1 MTAERPP
8 EPPRGAHRDSGDVWV
23 ESPEGQRFWG
33 AFGAAGLLVHD
44 PDRGVLLQHRV
55 AWSHHGGTWGLPGGA
70 RHAGESAI
78 DGAAREAAEEAGVP
92 PAGIRPVLATVLDL
106 GFWSYTTVTARV
118 LRPFE
123 PRVADAESIELSWVP
138 VDEVD
143 ARELHPGFGRAWP
156 MLRGELAREVT
167 LVVDTANLLGSR
179 PDGWWHDRAGS
190 TTRLLVELDGLARD
204 GLPAA
209 DLGLPGDVR
218 WPEVVAVVEGHARDA
233 ALPSP
238 AQDAAPPVL
247 RAPGIS
253 VVAAPTDGDGEILTV
268 VAAARDAGRDVV
280 VVTADRGLV
289 ARVEELGARATGPGR
304 IRALLDARA
313 DRDAAL
319 GVLGHD
325 VGDTRAAG
333 VSPWLEWIRSVL

>member
-8 EPPRGAHRDSGDVWV
+8 EPPRGAHRDSGDAWV
-23 ESPEGQRFWG
+23 EGPDGQRFWG

-70 RHAGESAI
+70 RHQGESAV

-118 LRPFE
+118 HRPFA
-123 PRVADAESIELSWVP
+123 PRVADAESIELRWVP

-143 ARELHPGFGRAWP
+143 GLELHPGFGGAWP
-156 MLRGELAREVT
+156 MLRAELAREVT

-179 PDGWWHDRAGS
+179 PDGWWRDRAGS
-190 TTRLLVELDGLARD
+190 TSRLLAELDLMARD
-204 GLPAA
+204 GVPAA

-218 WPEVVAVVEGHARDA
+218 WPDVVAVVEGDARA
-233 ALPSP
+233 ASLPAAPRADP
-238 AQDAAPPVL
+238 AQPTL
-247 RAPGIS
+247 RAPGVAV
-253 VVAAPTDGDGEILTV
+253 VVAPSDGDGEIV
-268 VAAARDAGRDVV
+268 RVAGAARDAGREVV

-289 ARVEELGARATGPGR
+289 GRVEELGARVLGPGR

-313 DRDAAL
+313 DRDA
-319 GVLGHD
+319 G
-325 VGDTRAAG
+325 
-333 VSPWLEWIRSVL
+333 

>member
-1 MTAERPP
+1 MTADRPP
-8 EPPRGAHRDSGDVWV
+8 ELPRGAHRDSGDAWV

-70 RHAGESAI
+70 RHAGESAV

-106 GFWSYTTVTARV
+106 GFWSYTTVTARTI
-118 LRPFE
+118 RPFA
-123 PRVADAESIELSWVP
+123 PRVADAESIELRWVP
-138 VDEVD
+138 VDEVGGL
-143 ARELHPGFGRAWP
+143 ELHPGFGRAWP
-156 MLRGELAREVT
+156 MLRDELAREVT

-179 PDGWWHDRAGS
+179 PDGWWRDRAGS
-190 TTRLLVELDGLARD
+190 TSRLLAGLDALARD

-218 WPEVVAVVEGHARDA
+218 WPEVVAVVEGDARDA
-233 ALPSP
+233 SLPAEP
-238 AQDAAPPVL
+238 AAAPASPTL
-247 RAPGIS
+247 RAPGVA
-253 VVAAPTDGDGEILTV
+253 VVAAPADGDGEIVRV
-268 VAAARDAGRDVV
+268 VGAAREACHEVV

-289 ARVEELGARATGPGR
+289 SRVEALGARALGPGR

-313 DRDAAL
+313 DR
-319 GVLGHD
+319 G
-325 VGDTRAAG
+325 AG
-333 VSPWLEWIRSVL
+333 

>member
-1 MTAERPP
+1 MTADRPP
-8 EPPRGAHRDSGDVWV
+8 ELPRGAHRDSGDAWV

-70 RHAGESAI
+70 RHAGESAV

-106 GFWSYTTVTARV
+106 GFWSYTTVTARTI
-118 LRPFE
+118 RPFAQ
-123 PRVADAESIELSWVP
+123 RVADAESIELRWVP
-138 VDEVD
+138 VDEVGGL
-143 ARELHPGFGRAWP
+143 ELHPGFGRAWP
-156 MLRGELAREVT
+156 MLRDELAREVT
-167 LVVDTANLLGSR
+167 MVVDTANLLGSR
-179 PDGWWHDRAGS
+179 PDGWWRDRAGS
-190 TTRLLVELDGLARD
+190 TSRLLAGLDALARD

-218 WPEVVAVVEGHARDA
+218 WPEVVAVVEGDARDA
-233 ALPSP
+233 SLPAEP
-238 AQDAAPPVL
+238 AAAPASPTL
-247 RAPGIS
+247 RAPGVA
-253 VVAAPTDGDGEILTV
+253 VVAAPADGDGEIVRV
-268 VAAARDAGRDVV
+268 VGAAREACHEVV

-289 ARVEELGARATGPGR
+289 SRVEALGARALGPGR

-313 DRDAAL
+313 DR
-319 GVLGHD
+319 G
-325 VGDTRAAG
+325 AG
-333 VSPWLEWIRSVL
+333 

>member
-1 MTAERPP
+1 MTADRPP
-8 EPPRGAHRDSGDVWV
+8 ELPRGAHCDSGDAWV

-70 RHAGESAI
+70 RHAGESAV

-106 GFWSYTTVTARV
+106 GFWSYTTVTARTI
-118 LRPFE
+118 RPFA
-123 PRVADAESIELSWVP
+123 PRVADAESIELRWVP
-138 VDEVD
+138 VDEVGGL
-143 ARELHPGFGRAWP
+143 ELHPGFGRAWP
-156 MLRGELAREVT
+156 MLRDELAREVT

-179 PDGWWHDRAGS
+179 PDGWWRDRAGS
-190 TTRLLVELDGLARD
+190 TSRLLAGLDALARD

-218 WPEVVAVVEGHARDA
+218 WPEVVAVVEGDARDA
-233 ALPSP
+233 SLPAEP
-238 AQDAAPPVL
+238 AAAPASPTL
-247 RAPGIS
+247 RAPGVA
-253 VVAAPTDGDGEILTV
+253 VVAAPADGDGEIV
-268 VAAARDAGRDVV
+268 RVAGAARDAGREVV

-289 ARVEELGARATGPGR
+289 ARVEALGACVVGPGR

-313 DRDAAL
+313 DRDA
-319 GVLGHD
+319 G
-325 VGDTRAAG
+325 
-333 VSPWLEWIRSVL
+333 

>member
-8 EPPRGAHRDSGDVWV
+8 EPPRGAPRDSGDAWV

-70 RHAGESAI
+70 RHAGESAV
-78 DGAAREAAEEAGVP
+78 DGAARESAEEAGVP
-92 PAGIRPVLATVLDL
+92 PAGIRPLVATVLDL

-118 LRPFE
+118 LRPFD
-123 PRVADAESIELSWVP
+123 PRVADAESIELRWVP

-143 ARELHPGFGRAWP
+143 GLPLHPGFGGSWP
-156 MLRGELAREVT
+156 MLRDELARDVT

-179 PDGWWHDRAGS
+179 PDGWWRDRAGS
-190 TTRLLVELDGLARD
+190 TSRLLAELDLLARD
-204 GLPAA
+204 GLPAT
-209 DLGLPGDVR
+209 DLGLPGAVR
-218 WPEVVAVVEGHARDA
+218 WPDVVAVVEGEARDA
-233 ALPSP
+233 SLPQAP
-238 AQDAAPPVL
+238 GADPAPPVL
-247 RAPGIS
+247 RAPGVT
-253 VVAAPTDGDGEILTV
+253 VVAAPADGDAEIVRV
-268 VAAARDAGRDVV
+268 VGAARDAGREVV

-289 ARVEELGARATGPGR
+289 ARIEELGARVLGPGR

-313 DRDAAL
+313 DRDA
-319 GVLGHD
+319 G
-325 VGDTRAAG
+325 
-333 VSPWLEWIRSVL
+333 

>member
-1 MTAERPP
+1 MTADRPP
-8 EPPRGAHRDSGDVWV
+8 EPPRGAHRDSGDAWV
-23 ESPEGQRFWG
+23 EGPDGQRFWG

-70 RHAGESAI
+70 RHAGESAV

-106 GFWSYTTVTARV
+106 GFWSYTTVTARTV
-118 LRPFE
+118 RPFE
-123 PRVADAESIELSWVP
+123 PRVADAESIELRWVP

-143 ARELHPGFGRAWP
+143 GRELHPGFGRAWP
-156 MLRGELAREVT
+156 MLRAELAREVT

-179 PDGWWHDRAGS
+179 PDGWWRDRAGS
-190 TTRLLVELDGLARD
+190 TSRLLAELDALARD

-218 WPEVVAVVEGHARDA
+218 WPDVVAVVEGHARDA
-233 ALPSP
+233 SLPATPADPASP
-238 AQDAAPPVL
+238 TL
-247 RAPGIS
+247 RAPGVA
-253 VVAAPTDGDGEILTV
+253 VVEAAADGDGEIVRV
-268 VAAARDAGRDVV
+268 VGAARDGGREVV

-289 ARVEELGARATGPGR
+289 ARVEALGARVIGPGR
-304 IRALLDARA
+304 VRALLDARA
-313 DRDAAL
+313 DRDA
-319 GVLGHD
+319 G
-325 VGDTRAAG
+325 
-333 VSPWLEWIRSVL
+333 

>member
-1 MTAERPP
+1 MTADRPP
-8 EPPRGAHRDSGDVWV
+8 ELPRGAHRDSGDAWV

-70 RHAGESAI
+70 RHAGESAV

-92 PAGIRPVLATVLDL
+92 RAGIRPVLATVLDL
-106 GFWSYTTVTARV
+106 GFWSYTTVTARTI
-118 LRPFE
+118 RPFA
-123 PRVADAESIELSWVP
+123 PRVADAESIELRWVP
-138 VDEVD
+138 VDEVGGL
-143 ARELHPGFGRAWP
+143 ELHPGFGRAWP
-156 MLRGELAREVT
+156 MLRDELAREVT

-179 PDGWWHDRAGS
+179 PDGWWRDRAGS
-190 TTRLLVELDGLARD
+190 TSRLLAGLDALARD

-218 WPEVVAVVEGHARDA
+218 WPEVVAVVEGDARDA
-233 ALPSP
+233 SLPAEP
-238 AQDAAPPVL
+238 AAAPASPTL
-247 RAPGIS
+247 RAPGVA
-253 VVAAPTDGDGEILTV
+253 VVAAPADGDGEIV
-268 VAAARDAGRDVV
+268 RVAGAARDAGGEVV

-289 ARVEELGARATGPGR
+289 ARVEALGACVVGPGR

-313 DRDAAL
+313 DRDA
-319 GVLGHD
+319 G
-325 VGDTRAAG
+325 
-333 VSPWLEWIRSVL
+333 

>member
-1 MTAERPP
+1 MTADRPP
-8 EPPRGAHRDSGDVWV
+8 ELPRGAHRDSGDAWV

-70 RHAGESAI
+70 RHAGESAV

-92 PAGIRPVLATVLDL
+92 PAGIRPMLATVLDL
-106 GFWSYTTVTARV
+106 GFWSYTTVTARTI
-118 LRPFE
+118 RPFA
-123 PRVADAESIELSWVP
+123 PRVADAESIELRWVP
-138 VDEVD
+138 VDEVGGL
-143 ARELHPGFGRAWP
+143 ELHPGFGRAWP
-156 MLRGELAREVT
+156 MLRDELAREVT

-179 PDGWWHDRAGS
+179 PDGWWRDRAGS
-190 TTRLLVELDGLARD
+190 TSRLLAGLDALARD

-218 WPEVVAVVEGHARDA
+218 WPEVVAVVEGDARDA
-233 ALPSP
+233 SLPAEP
-238 AQDAAPPVL
+238 AAAPASPTL
-247 RAPGIS
+247 RAPGVA
-253 VVAAPTDGDGEILTV
+253 VVAAPADGDGEIVRV
-268 VAAARDAGRDVV
+268 VGAAREACHEVV

-289 ARVEELGARATGPGR
+289 SRVEALGARALGPGR

-313 DRDAAL
+313 DR
-319 GVLGHD
+319 G
-325 VGDTRAAG
+325 AG
-333 VSPWLEWIRSVL
+333 